1 MGVAWASL
9 GLLAAVSF
17 AFFALTW
24 TQRGE
29 FSAAMASLGS
39 EVHSLG
45 KEVRSLGT
53 ELRAA
58 IEAQSAKTDALGVEL
73 RAAIER
79 QGTELRAA
87 VATQGDKIDS
97 FGVELRSAISGLS
110 ARIEDH
116 SSGHRHTG

>member
-45 KEVRSLGT
+45 TELRSLGT

-73 RAAIER
+73 R
-79 QGTELRAA
+79 
-87 VATQGDKIDS
+87 
-97 FGVELRSAISGLS
+97 SAIAGLS

-116 SSGHRHTG
+116 SSGHRHAG